1 MPVREL
7 NTSTKIETA
16 AAPPKPG
23 FRLYHA
29 PRASGHAGITL
40 RVVRSSKGTVSR
52 ILQVIVRGPDRRE
65 RRVTV
70 SHWPPGDGATLASV
84 LARAC
89 AIRDRIKQGLDPY
102 PPAVNE
108 EPTQPTLEAIWSRY
122 AKTHGLDKKPRS
134 HENEHRLW
142 RLHVGPQLGSKKPS
156 DLSFDVLK
164 RWYTGVAAS
173 SVANANRAHTLLNAM
188 FNAAKRKWK
197 EPWATSN
204 PMEVLSTH
212 DRIREIPRSIVITR
226 EQHLKLIECIRQHPA
241 DSTASV
247 RSKSPA
253 MKKKGADAGRLAQRQ
268 SANCLLLIALTG
280 CRKSEALDA
289 KWGEFDLDQGYWTIP
304 ATRTKQK
311 KMTRVPLLPEAHA
324 HLHALYSTRVSDTL
338 LFPQARDAT
347 RSQDTL
353 KRSWRT
359 IITRAGLTAVTN
371 LEDGTTSEFRI
382 HDLRHNFGTM
392 AVEAGVAIE
401 VVAGLLGHSQISTTQ
416 RYAHVHDR
424 ILKAGVDKMVSH
436 FGANTP
442 KAAAE

>member
-29 PRASGHAGITL
+29 PRASGHAGIAL
-40 RVVRSSKGTVSR
+40 RVVRSSNGTVSR
-52 ILQVIVRGPDRRE
+52 TIQVIARDPTRRE

-70 SHWPPGDGATLASV
+70 SHWPPGEGMPLASV
-84 LARAC
+84 LGRAC

-102 PPAVNE
+102 PPVLNE
-108 EPTQPTLEAIWSRY
+108 EICEPTLEAIWSRY
-122 AKTHGLDKKPRS
+122 AKTHGPDKKPRS
-134 HENEHRLW
+134 HDNEKRLW
-142 RLHVGPQLGSKKPS
+142 RLHVKPHLGSKKPS
-156 DLSFDVLK
+156 DLTFDVLK
-164 RWYTGVAAS
+164 RWYTAVASS
-173 SVANANRAHTLLNAM
+173 SVANANRAYTLLNAM

-204 PMEVLSTH
+204 PMEVLSAQ
-212 DRIREIPRSIVITR
+212 DRKREVPRSIVITR

-241 DSTASV
+241 ARSTAV
-247 RSKSPA
+247 KSKSS
-253 MKKKGADAGRLAQRQ
+253 KNKKGADAGTLAQQQ
-268 SANCLLLIALTG
+268 SANCLLLIAFTG

-289 KWGEFDLDQGYWTIP
+289 QWGEFDLDQGYWTIP

-311 KMTRVPLLPEAHA
+311 KMTRIPLLPEARA
-324 HLHALYSTRVSDTL
+324 HLCALYEKRVSKTL

-347 RSQDTL
+347 KSQDTL

-392 AVEAGVAIE
+392 AVEAGVALE
-401 VVAGLLGHSQISTTQ
+401 VIAGLLGHSQISTTQ

-424 ILKAGVDKMVSH
+424 ILKAGVDKMASH
-436 FGANTP
+436 FEATKP